1 MFLGVDIGTSA
12 VKALVLD
19 ETGSVVA
26 SSQAGLDVSR
36 PRPLWSEQDP
46 DDWWRAVDSA
56 VRVLAEAGHT

>member
-26 SSQAGLDVSR
+26 SSQAGHRRLS
-36 PRPLWSEQDP
+36 PSSLME
-46 DDWWRAVDSA
+46 
-56 VRVLAEAGHT
+56 